1 MKKTPMKK
9 IVILAIV
16 LTFLCFSAASTYAF
30 RCGDGGR
37 NLASKGM
44 HKYQILEDCGSPTS
58 KEIVGVDK
66 NGGSYRKIEEWL
78 YIINNYGHKQMY
90 LIKFDGKGIV
100 VEIDWL
106 GEQK

>member
-1 MKKTPMKK
+1 MKK
-9 IVILAIV
+9 IIFLATMLIF
-16 LTFLCFSAASTYAF
+16 FLLCSAVYTYAF

-37 NLASKGM
+37 NLAREGM
-44 HKYQILEDCGSPTS
+44 HKYQILKDCGSPVS
-58 KEIVGVDK
+58 KEIIGVDEK
-66 NGGSYRKIEEWL
+66 GGSYRIVEEWL
-78 YIINNYGHKQMY
+78 YIINEYGHKQMY

>member
-1 MKKTPMKK
+1 MKKF
-9 IVILAIV
+9 IILATMLI
-16 LTFLCFSAASTYAF
+16 FLCGVAVPTHAF

-44 HKYQILEDCGSPTS
+44 HKYQILNDCGTPAS
-58 KEIVGVDK
+58 KEIVGADEK
-66 NGGSYRKIEEWL
+66 EGSYRIVEEWL
-78 YIINNYGHKQMY
+78 YVINENGYNQMY
-90 LIKFDGKGIV
+90 ILKLDGQGIV

>member
-1 MKKTPMKK
+1 MKKF
-9 IVILAIV
+9 IILAAI
-16 LTFLCFSAASTYAF
+16 LTFLCCSAASTHAF

-44 HKYQILEDCGSPTS
+44 HKYQILKDCGPPVS
-58 KEIVGVDK
+58 KEIVGVDEK
-66 NGGSYRKIEEWL
+66 DGSYRIVEQWL
-78 YIINNYGHKQMY
+78 YIINDYGHKQMY
-90 LIKFDGKGIV
+90 LIKFDGKGIA